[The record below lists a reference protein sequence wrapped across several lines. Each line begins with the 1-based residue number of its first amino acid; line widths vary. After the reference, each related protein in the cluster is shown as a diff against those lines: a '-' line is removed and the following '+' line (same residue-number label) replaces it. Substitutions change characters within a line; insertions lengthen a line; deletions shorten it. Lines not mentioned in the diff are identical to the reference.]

1 MITERKKAER
11 EARKKLIIQSALSVF
26 KEKGLEHA
34 TMDEIAHKADFGKAT
49 LYYYFKSKDEI
60 FNTILFN
67 GWQSLWEGIEE
78 YVVQTESPR
87 QTFIAILKKLAE
99 MVNENRKLYEF
110 LFFAPQSLPVI
121 DGQEPGWKQFQVRLH
136 NTLLQLIE
144 EAMDKNELPTM
155 DSQLVLKALGGV
167 FHGMLFWGSDRKNI
181 SETDIEKFLEKFIKT
196 HD

>member
-1 MITERKKAER
+1 MITERKKTER

-34 TMDEIAHKADFGKAT
+34 TMDEIAQKADFGKAT

-60 FNTILFN
+60 FNTILFD

-87 QTFIAILKKLAE
+87 QTFIVILKKLAE
-99 MVNENRKLYEF
+99 MVNENRALYEF
-110 LFFAPQSLPVI
+110 LFFAPQSLPASE
-121 DGQEPGWKQFQVRLH
+121 GQEPGWKQFQVRLY

-144 EAMDKNELPTM
+144 EAMDKNEFPKM
-155 DSQLVLKALGGV
+155 DSHLVLKALGGV
-167 FHGMLFWGSDRKNI
+167 FHGMIFWGADREKITENA
-181 SETDIEKFLEKFIKT
+181 IEIFLEKFIKT